1 MTAHW
6 YVIRSKPNRE
16 EFLEGQLVSRNVEV
30 YFPRLRANPV
40 NPRARKFK
48 AYFPGYLFIRV
59 DLEHN
64 LASNLERI
72 PGVANL
78 VAFGGETPDVP
89 EHLLNAIR
97 AKVEAINVAGGIKKA
112 GLQPGTLVKIEQ
124 GPFEGYEGIVDERI
138 PGKER
143 VRVLLDFLQ
152 NRKLAVELP
161 AEFVN
166 TKRKPPVR

>member
-6 YVIRSKPNRE
+6 YVLRSKPNRE
-16 EFLEGQLVSRNVEV
+16 EFLEGQLLSRNVEV

-48 AYFPGYLFIRV
+48 AYFPGYLFVRV

-64 LASNLERI
+64 LASILERI

-78 VAFGGETPDVP
+78 VKFGGETPDVP

-97 AKVEAINVAGGIKKA
+97 AKVDAINTAGGIRKA
-112 GLQPGTLVKIEQ
+112 GLRAGTLVKIER

-143 VRVLLDFLQ
+143 VRVLLHFLQ
-152 NRKLAVELP
+152 NRKLALELP
-161 AEFVN
+161 AEFVSPKK
-166 TKRKPPVR
+166 TPPV